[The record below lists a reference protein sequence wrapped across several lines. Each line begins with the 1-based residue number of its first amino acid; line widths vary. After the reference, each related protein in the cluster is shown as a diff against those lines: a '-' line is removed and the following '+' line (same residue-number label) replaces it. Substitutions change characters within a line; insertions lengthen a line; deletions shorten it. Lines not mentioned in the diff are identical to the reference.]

1 MRLKTG
7 IVGLQ
12 SVYWPNA
19 FANCL
24 KSISQAELVACAD
37 MGYDPNLISISLG
50 KTPAEYAAQYD
61 LRLYRDPTE
70 MIQKEGLDAVCICA
84 KHTGAL
90 PLVF

>member
-37 MGYDPNLISISLG
+37 MGYDPNLNSISLG
-50 KTPAEYAAQYD
+50 KTPAE
-61 LRLYRDPTE
+61 
-70 MIQKEGLDAVCICA
+70 
-84 KHTGAL
+84 
-90 PLVF
+90 